1 METTPSSSS
10 PGFVKSLASLGES
23 LLGALQE
30 RLELVSI
37 ELAEEKYRFVRLV
50 IWLGAAVFAGGMAL
64 TFATLTIVYLL
75 WDSAR
80 LAALIGFTVL
90 YGGALAWVVTMLRRQ
105 FIHQPKP
112 FEATLGSLAE
122 DRSCIRNRT

>member
-1 METTPSSSS
+1 METPSSAS
-10 PGFVKSLASLGES
+10 PGFVKSLSALGDS

-30 RLELVSI
+30 RIELVSV
-37 ELAEEKYRFVRLV
+37 EFAEEKYRLTRLV
-50 IWLGAAVFAGGMAL
+50 IWIGAAVFAGGMAL

-90 YGGALAWVVTMLRRQ
+90 YGGVLAWVVTMLRRQ
-105 FIHQPKP
+105 FTHQPKP
-112 FEATLGSLAE
+112 FAATIGSLEE
-122 DRSCIRNRT
+122 DRACIRNRT